1 MFVASALRVARSA
14 PSASKRLAITSLR
27 TMGAAPTAAP
37 ATNVHADGPPSVF
50 DKIVKITIIDP
61 SGARRV
67 IPAMVGQS
75 LYAACEMNGVD
86 LGPSSCG
93 PPQQKTR
100 SDTWVEPLYGE
111 GATSG
116 FDHVLLQAH
125 VGACEGL
132 ALVEP
137 PASNELKSLSHYW
150 DDDEIFPE
158 SRLASQVEIN
168 SKMDGLVVYVPD
180 RIVDDIP

>member
-1 MFVASALRVARSA
+1 MLTSAFRFARSA
-14 PSASKRLAITSLR
+14 IPTTNRLTKTSVR
-27 TMGAAPTAAP
+27 TMAAAPAVAP
-37 ATNVHADGPPSVF
+37 ATNAHANGPPSVF

-61 SGARRV
+61 SGARRI
-67 IPAMVGQS
+67 IPAMVGQT
-75 LYAACEMNGVD
+75 LYEACDMNGVD

-100 SDTWVEPLYGE
+100 SSTWTEPLYGE

-125 VGACEGL
+125 GAACEGL
-132 ALVEP
+132 DMVEP
-137 PASNELKSLSHYW
+137 MASNEYKSLRDYW
-150 DDDEIFPE
+150 DEDEIFPE

-168 SKMDGLVVYVPD
+168 AKMDGLVVYVPD
-180 RIVDDIP
+180 RICDDIP

>member
-1 MFVASALRVARSA
+1 
-14 PSASKRLAITSLR
+14 
-27 TMGAAPTAAP
+27 
-37 ATNVHADGPPSVF
+37 
-50 DKIVKITIIDP
+50 
-61 SGARRV
+61 
-67 IPAMVGQS
+67 
-75 LYAACEMNGVD
+75 MNGVD

-111 GATSG
+111 AATSG
-116 FDHVLLQAH
+116 FDHVLLQATG
-125 VGACEGL
+125 GACEGL

-137 PASNELKSLSHYW
+137 MASQEYKSLRDYW

-168 SKMDGLVVYVPD
+168 DKMDGLVVYVPD
-180 RIVDDIP
+180 RVVDDIP